1 MGDNKGYYR
10 GKNAIVTG
18 AASGIGLALCEELLL
33 QGAGKVVLSDI
44 NEEGLRREETRLN
57 GLYPGRVRGIGCDV
71 TKEQEVQATIDQAV
85 VFMDGRLD
93 LLINNAGSGFGGI
106 FTLTQRL
113 KHLTENM
120 NIKEQSNEEWE
131 RAFALNFYGA
141 LYGCRAAIR
150 VMSPQGGGQ
159 VLNII
164 SGIAWSPMAYQ
175 SMYASTKA
183 ALHLLTLTLRY
194 EYWDEGIKFNSAT
207 PGTTATAIWDAA
219 PGGAPESAQSPQ
231 QSARTILRGAAENQR
246 TIFGDKSDEEGAKSC
261 FHPDAAE
268 GIDAYFLNVAR
279 VRSTGKLVI

>member
-1 MGDNKGYYR
+1 MEDNKGYYR

-33 QGAGKVVLSDI
+33 QGAGKVVMSDI

-71 TKEQEVQATIDQAV
+71 TQEQKVQTMIDQAV
-85 VFMDGRLD
+85 AFMDGQLD
-93 LLINNAGSGFGGI
+93 LLINNAGAGLQGVFVVTPGSNHPMESMY
-106 FTLTQRL
+106 L
-113 KHLTENM
+113 
-120 NIKEQSNEEWE
+120 KEQSNEMWE

-141 LYGCRAAIR
+141 LYGSRAAIR

-159 VLNII
+159 VVNII

-194 EYWDEGIKFNSAT
+194 EYWDEGIKFNAAT
-207 PGTTATAIWDAA
+207 PGTTATAIWDAI
-219 PGGAPESAQSPQ
+219 PGGAPESAQTPQ
-231 QSARTILRGAAENQR
+231 ESARTILRGAAENQR
-246 TIFGDKSDEEGAKSC
+246 TIFGDKGDEEGAKDC

-268 GIDAYFLNVAR
+268 GKDAYFLNVAR
-279 VRSTGKLVI
+279 IRHTGKLVI